1 MFRESLLLI
10 REKLASR
17 SYTSV
22 APFSADLVRVFSSDL
37 GVEASST
44 ADFQA
49 QVEGRAVDMSY
60 EQREKRKLAKRIV
73 KSIQPALEDAL
84 RKESELL
91 RRPFAQQMKEMDEMM
106 FSRRASLA
114 DSLLDGDLESAV
126 PVRLTNGTP
135 HTTLNLPNGDGDA
148 EILDRS
154 HEQLLNGHSPTENVD
169 TSLQDVLMQDA
180 VDEDGEDIVAAGSI
194 AQLNGELTADAE
206 QRLAAHTPPA
216 STNGIKK
223 DADIVL
229 RGGFKN
235 QSPAREPPTPP
246 ISLLDNQQ
254 ATLVQGGIP
263 WYVEQF
269 DPDGTTIHEERWTGP
284 EVLRGMSEE
293 LSEMDEEELQGL
305 GGKDFSEEGK
315 ENATGA
321 SVVDAAVAVAAT
333 KNGGILKKNGRKKR
347 RWTGF
352 K

>member
-1 MFRESLLLI
+1 M
-10 REKLASR
+10 K
-17 SYTSV
+17 
-22 APFSADLVRVFSSDL
+22 VFSSDL
-37 GVEASST
+37 GVEASNT

-84 RKESELL
+84 HKESELL
-91 RRPFAQQMKEMDEMM
+91 RRPFAQQMKEMDEML

-114 DSLLDGDLESAV
+114 DSLLDADLDTAV
-126 PVRLTNGTP
+126 PPKLTNGTD
-135 HTTLNLPNGDGDA
+135 HLTSNLANGDGDVVMA
-148 EILDRS
+148 DQAS
-154 HEQLLNGHSPTENVD
+154 GQLLNGHSPSGNGN
-169 TSLQDVLMQDA
+169 TSLQDVSLQDV
-180 VDEDGEDIVAAGSI
+180 VDEDGEDLVAARSI

-206 QRLAAHTPPA
+206 QTLVEHTPPA

-223 DADIVL
+223 DGDLVI

-235 QSPAREPPTPP
+235 QSTAREPPTPP
-246 ISLLDNQQ
+246 ISVVDNQQ

-284 EVLRGMSEE
+284 EVLRELSEE

-305 GGKDFSEEGK
+305 GGKAFDEEG
-315 ENATGA
+315 NAVAANAPDAA
-321 SVVDAAVAVAAT
+321 SVVAT
-333 KNGGILKKNGRKKR
+333 TKTGGSLKKNGKKKR

>member
-1 MFRESLLLI
+1 MKI
-10 REKLASR
+10 
-17 SYTSV
+17 
-22 APFSADLVRVFSSDL
+22 FSSDL

-91 RRPFAQQMKEMDEMM
+91 RRPFAQQMKEMDEML

-114 DSLLDGDLESAV
+114 DSLMDADLEAAV
-126 PVRLTNGTP
+126 PPKLTNGTNHLSP
-135 HTTLNLPNGDGDA
+135 NLTHGDGDVEMA
-148 EILDRS
+148 DQARG
-154 HEQLLNGHSPTENVD
+154 QLLNGHSPRGNGD
-169 TSLQDVLMQDA
+169 TSLQDVSMQDVA
-180 VDEDGEDIVAAGSI
+180 DEDGEDLVAAGSI

-206 QRLAAHTPPA
+206 QTLAEHTPPA

-223 DADIVL
+223 DGDLVL
-229 RGGFKN
+229 RGGFKT

-246 ISLLDNQQ
+246 ISVVDNQQ

-284 EVLRGMSEE
+284 EVLRELSEE

-305 GGKDFSEEGK
+305 GGKVFDEER
-315 ENATGA
+315 NAGAANAADAA
-321 SVVDAAVAVAAT
+321 SVVAT
-333 KNGGILKKNGRKKR
+333 TKTSGSLKKNGKKKR

>member
-1 MFRESLLLI
+1 MFRQYLLLI
-10 REKLASR
+10 REKLANR

-49 QVEGRAVDMSY
+49 QVEGRAIDMSY

-106 FSRRASLA
+106 FSRRLSLA
-114 DSLLDGDLESAV
+114 DSLLDGELEATV
-126 PVRLTNGTP
+126 PNKLTNGTK
-135 HTTLNLPNGDGDA
+135 HLTLNMRNGDGDVDM
-148 EILDRS
+148 LDQS
-154 HEQLLNGHSPTENVD
+154 HELLLNGHSPDGNGD
-169 TSLQDVLMQDA
+169 ISLQDVSMQDA
-180 VDEDGEDIVAAGSI
+180 VDEDGEDLVAAGSI

-206 QRLAAHTPPA
+206 QTLAEHTPPA

-223 DADIVL
+223 DADIIL
-229 RGGFKN
+229 GGGFKN

-246 ISLLDNQQ
+246 ISLVDNQQ

-269 DPDGTTIHEERWTGP
+269 DPDGTTVHEERWTGP
-284 EVLRGMSEE
+284 EVLRDMSEE

-305 GGKDFSEEGK
+305 GGKDFDDAGK
-315 ENATGA
+315 ENIVGA
-321 SVVDAAVAVAAT
+321 NAVDLSGAVAAT
-333 KNGGILKKNGRKKR
+333 KIVSSLKKNGKKKQ
-347 RWTGF
+347 RWRGF
-352 K
+352 R

>member
-1 MFRESLLLI
+1 
-10 REKLASR
+10 
-17 SYTSV
+17 
-22 APFSADLVRVFSSDL
+22 LVRVFSSDL

-49 QVEGRAVDMSY
+49 QVEGRAVDMNY

-73 KSIQPALEDAL
+73 KAIQPALEDAL

-114 DSLLDGDLESAV
+114 DSLPNGDLESAV
-126 PVRLTNGTP
+126 PAKLTNCTSHSTP
-135 HTTLNLPNGDGDA
+135 TIANGDGDV
-148 EILDRS
+148 ELLDQS
-154 HEQLLNGHSPTENVD
+154 QDQLPNGHSPSGNGD
-169 TSLQDVLMQDA
+169 TSLQDVSMQDD
-180 VDEDGEDIVAAGSI
+180 VDEDGEDLVAAGSI

-206 QRLAAHTPPA
+206 QTLAEHTPPA

-223 DADIVL
+223 DTDLVI
-229 RGGFKN
+229 RGSFKK
-235 QSPAREPPTPP
+235 QSSPTREPPTPP
-246 ISLLDNQQ
+246 ISIVDNQQ
-254 ATLVQGGIP
+254 VMLVQGGIP

-269 DPDGTTIHEERWTGP
+269 DPEGTTVHEERWTGP
-284 EVLRGMSEE
+284 EVLREMSEE

-305 GGKDFSEEGK
+305 RGKGFDEEGIAGVDSAV
-315 ENATGA
+315 ETPPATA
-321 SVVDAAVAVAAT
+321 KT
-333 KNGGILKKNGRKKR
+333 GGSLKKNGKKKR

>member
-1 MFRESLLLI
+1 
-10 REKLASR
+10 
-17 SYTSV
+17 
-22 APFSADLVRVFSSDL
+22 
-37 GVEASST
+37 
-44 ADFQA
+44 
-49 QVEGRAVDMSY
+49 MSY

-114 DSLLDGDLESAV
+114 DSLLDGDLETAA
-126 PVRLTNGTP
+126 RAKLTNGTSYSTP
-135 HTTLNLPNGDGDA
+135 TMPNGDGDVEMVDQA
-148 EILDRS
+148 
-154 HEQLLNGHSPTENVD
+154 HGQLLNGHSPSGNGD
-169 TSLQDVLMQDA
+169 TSLQDVSMQDV
-180 VDEDGEDIVAAGSI
+180 VDEDGEDLVAAGSI

-206 QRLAAHTPPA
+206 QTLAEHTPPA

-223 DADIVL
+223 DTDLVL
-229 RGGFKN
+229 RGAFKN

-246 ISLLDNQQ
+246 ISLVDNQQ

-269 DPDGTTIHEERWTGP
+269 DPDGTTIYEERWTGP
-284 EVLRGMSEE
+284 EVLREMSEE

-305 GGKDFSEEGK
+305 GGNGFDEEG
-315 ENATGA
+315 NAVEA
-321 SVVDAAVAVAAT
+321 NAVDAASAVATT
-333 KNGGILKKNGRKKR
+333 KSGGSLKKNGKKKR

>member
-1 MFRESLLLI
+1 MLVI
-10 REKLASR
+10 REKLVTR

-22 APFSADLVRVFSSDL
+22 GPFSADLVRVFSSDL
-37 GVEASST
+37 GVEASNT

-49 QVEGRAVDMSY
+49 QVEGRAVDMNY

-114 DSLLDGDLESAV
+114 DSLLDVDLETAV
-126 PVRLTNGTP
+126 PAKLANGTNSP
-135 HTTLNLPNGDGDA
+135 APAMANGDGDIA
-148 EILDRS
+148 MADQPGN
-154 HEQLLNGHSPTENVD
+154 HLLNGHSHRGNGD
-169 TSLQDVLMQDA
+169 TSLPDASLQDA
-180 VDEDGEDIVAAGSI
+180 IEDDGEDLVAAGSI

-206 QRLAAHTPPA
+206 QRLAEHTPPA

-223 DADIVL
+223 DGDLVI

-246 ISLLDNQQ
+246 ISVVENQQ
-254 ATLVQGGIP
+254 AMLVQGGIP

-284 EVLRGMSEE
+284 EVLREMSVE
-293 LSEMDEEELQGL
+293 LSEMDDEELQGL
-305 GGKDFSEEGK
+305 GGKAFDEEGNSLPT
-315 ENATGA
+315 NA
-321 SVVDAAVAVAAT
+321 VDTDIAVTPAKSA
-333 KNGGILKKNGRKKR
+333 GSLKKNGKKKR

>member
-1 MFRESLLLI
+1 
-10 REKLASR
+10 
-17 SYTSV
+17 
-22 APFSADLVRVFSSDL
+22 
-37 GVEASST
+37 
-44 ADFQA
+44 
-49 QVEGRAVDMSY
+49 MSY

-91 RRPFAQQMKEMDEMM
+91 RRPFEQQMKEMDEM

-114 DSLLDGDLESAV
+114 DSLLDGDPETAV
-126 PVRLTNGTP
+126 PATLTNGTS
-135 HTTLNLPNGDGDA
+135 HLTLTMPNGDADVDMVDPA
-148 EILDRS
+148 DD
-154 HEQLLNGHSPTENVD
+154 QLLHGHSPIVNGD
-169 TSLQDVLMQDA
+169 TSLQDVSMQDA
-180 VDEDGEDIVAAGSI
+180 VDEDGEDLVAAGSI

-206 QRLAAHTPPA
+206 QTLAEHTPPA

-223 DADIVL
+223 DADLVL

-246 ISLLDNQQ
+246 ISLVDNQQ
-254 ATLVQGGIP
+254 ASLVEGGIP

-284 EVLRGMSEE
+284 EVLREMSEE

-305 GGKDFSEEGK
+305 GGKVFDGEG
-315 ENATGA
+315 N
-321 SVVDAAVAVAAT
+321 AVAANPADAT
-333 KNGGILKKNGRKKR
+333 SAVATPKSGGGLKKNGKKKR